1 MANLAVMKT
10 SPARKVQNRQTPSSS
25 RHRRRRCFRSKKQSR
40 AASQISTFR
49 TTMRSSKP
57 RRLEQS
63 TKSDLVTAFW
73 ETLTQMKTSKINK
86 TTKSPQNQRKTFL
99 CHATCAEE
107 LTKVLILPLALTT
120 LLTQNKRRRK
130 SKYL

>member
-1 MANLAVMKT
+1 MMKT
-10 SPARKVQNRQTPSSS
+10 SQARKVPNRQTPSSS

-40 AASQISTFR
+40 AASQISTFK
-49 TTMRSSKP
+49 TMMRSFKP
-57 RRLEQS
+57 HRLEQS

-73 ETLTQMKTSKINK
+73 ETSTQMKTSKINK

-107 LTKVLILPLALTT
+107 LTKALILPLELTT
-120 LLTQNKRRRK
+120 LLTQNKMRRK
-130 SKYL
+130 PKYL